1 LKELTNSIDKTRQDI
16 KTSLAMSGTK
26 TKADLQKD
34 LLDAEMEMFT
44 RQQDGEDITDLQQRV
59 ENLRKE
65 ASKMGISQRPPR
77 GRGGYRGG
85 RGIGRGYFP
94 VVSPRG
100 GVRGRGRGR
109 GFSMSPGS
117 NKLDRRP
124 TSVLVAGFD
133 LEDKEEIIKHFT
145 KFGEIAD
152 SVEDELIP
160 SIILKFKLRPS
171 AEAAMTQGRGFQ
183 DKELQ
188 LSWYTE
194 QLPGKEGE
202 EDGLNESGGLEQEE
216 AEDDG
221 YTPPQEDYL
230 PPGLQEHEDSLSRER
245 TESETVSETT
255 ADIEEL
261 HEHLL
266 DEEDDD
272 GENEERSWKRRN
284 NGEE

>member
-1 LKELTNSIDKTRQDI
+1 
-16 KTSLAMSGTK
+16 M
-26 TKADLQKD
+26 
-34 LLDAEMEMFT
+34 DAEMEMFT

-133 LEDKEEIIKHFT
+133 QEDKEEIMKHFT

-152 SVEDELIP
+152 SVEDEVGGP
-160 SIILKFKLRPS
+160 IIM
-171 AEAAMTQGRGFQ
+171 A
-183 DKELQ
+183 
-188 LSWYTE
+188 
-194 QLPGKEGE
+194 
-202 EDGLNESGGLEQEE
+202 
-216 AEDDG
+216 
-221 YTPPQEDYL
+221 
-230 PPGLQEHEDSLSRER
+230 SR
-245 TESETVSETT
+245 
-255 ADIEEL
+255 IIFYIC
-261 HEHLL
+261 
-266 DEEDDD
+266 
-272 GENEERSWKRRN
+272 
-284 NGEE
+284 